1 MVATV
6 CQDVTE
12 RVGKIDMCVRFG
24 ERSAESDARWRRR
37 GDALA
42 AWLLDEWKR
51 QQREIAARN

>member
-6 CQDVTE
+6 CEDVTE
-12 RVGKIDMCVRFG
+12 RVGKIDMRVRFG
-24 ERSAESDARWRRR
+24 ERSAESDAGWHRR

-51 QQREIAARN
+51 QQREIAERN